1 MSDGDGSKAGT
12 VYLVG
17 AGPGDPRLLTL
28 RGLDLLREADTVVYD
43 ALVDRALL
51 EHCRAGV
58 RLFLAGQRDD
68 PHVLAQDA
76 VNRLIVDEARAGRS
90 VVRLKGGDPFV
101 FGRGGE
107 EAEALTAAGVPY
119 EIVPGVSAGTAVPAF
134 AGIPATHRGYTS
146 ELVFLTGQQCGSQ
159 PTPVNWSLYGA
170 STATLVIFMGVASL
184 AEVAGALLA
193 HGRPP
198 SCPAAVIENGSTT
211 TQRTITAPLSRIAE
225 EAAAARIEPPAI
237 VVVGE
242 VVGLRERLK
251 WFPEG
256 PLTSPGGSGSG
267 GRPGTTRRP
276 R

>member
-1 MSDGDGSKAGT
+1 MSGGDGSSAAAGT

-28 RGLDLLREADTVVYD
+28 RGLELLRDADTVVFD

-51 EHCRAGV
+51 GHCKNGV

-76 VNRLIVDEARAGRS
+76 VNRLIVEEAQAGRT

-107 EAEALTAAGVPY
+107 EAEVLAAAGVRF
-119 EIVPGVSAGTAVPAF
+119 EVVPGVSAGTAVPAC

-146 ELVFLTGQQCGSQ
+146 ELVFLTGQQCESK
-159 PTPVNWSLYGA
+159 PTPVNWSLYGN

-184 AEVAGALLA
+184 AEVAGELLV

-211 TQRTITAPLSRIAE
+211 AQRTITAPLSRIAD
-225 EAAAARIEPPAI
+225 EAAAARIQPPAI
-237 VVVGE
+237 VVIGE
-242 VVGLRERLK
+242 VVGLRERMA
-251 WFPEG
+251 WFKEG
-256 PLTSPGGSGSG
+256 
-267 GRPGTTRRP
+267 
-276 R
+276 

>member
-1 MSDGDGSKAGT
+1 MSGGDGSNVGT

-28 RGLDLLREADTVVYD
+28 RGLELLRGADTVVFD

-51 EHCRAGV
+51 EHCRPGV
-58 RLFLAGQRDD
+58 RLFVAGQRDD

-76 VNRLIVDEARAGRS
+76 INRLIVEEARAGRT

-107 EAEALTAAGVPY
+107 EAEVLAAAGVRY
-119 EIVPGVSAGTAVPAF
+119 EIVPGVSAGTAVPAC

-146 ELVFLTGQQCGSQ
+146 ELVFLTGQQCESK
-159 PTPVNWSLYGA
+159 PTPVNWSLYGP
-170 STATLVIFMGVASL
+170 SSATLVIFMGIASL
-184 AEVAGALLA
+184 ADVAGSLLA
-193 HGRPP
+193 HGRSP

-211 TQRTITAPLSRIAE
+211 AQRTITAPLSRIAD
-225 EAAAARIEPPAI
+225 EAATAGIQAPAI
-237 VVVGE
+237 VVIGE
-242 VVGLRERLK
+242 VVGLRDRLK

-256 PLTSPGGSGSG
+256 
-267 GRPGTTRRP
+267 
-276 R
+276 